1 VTGGPI
7 PYTLPRGP
15 EQRRT
20 GERGGKET
28 RILHRIYLYR
38 NVGYTGTMED
48 RRNND
53 DDLTFDFEQQLESTP
68 AAASRSHA
76 APAAS
81 AKPRN
86 YKQTVCTYW
95 LRNLC
100 MKGDTCGFLHEF
112 DPEKM
117 PVCKNLLKFGQ
128 CKEPDCP
135 FKHTTESI
143 KECNM
148 YKLGF
153 CIYGPACRF
162 KHTRQ
167 AGPPPDPSRLEA
179 AKPKDYRN
187 INIVANQAN
196 EGILPDQNEIMR
208 LTETQNGNGGGQALA
223 LPGIVDPSLLASVGQ
238 RDLRY
243 GF

>member
-1 VTGGPI
+1 
-7 PYTLPRGP
+7 
-15 EQRRT
+15 
-20 GERGGKET
+20 
-28 RILHRIYLYR
+28 
-38 NVGYTGTMED
+38 M
-48 RRNND
+48 D
-53 DDLTFDFEQQLESTP
+53 DDLTFDFESQLERP
-68 AAASRSHA
+68 AVPAVAA
-76 APAAS
+76 APAQPGMPGMAGMP
-81 AKPRN
+81 AQAAAGMPARPRN

-112 DPEKM
+112 NPDKM
-117 PVCKNLLKFGQ
+117 PVCKNLLKYGQ
-128 CKEPDCP
+128 CKEADCP
-135 FKHTTESI
+135 YKHTTESI

-167 AGPPPDPSRLEA
+167 VGPPPDPSRLEA
-179 AKPKDYRN
+179 CKPKEYRN

-196 EGILPDQNEIMR
+196 EGILSDQSDPR
-208 LTETQNGNGGGQALA
+208 SLTDGQANQTLA
-223 LPGIVDPSLLASVGQ
+223 LPGYVDPSLLASVGQ
-238 RDLRY
+238 RVLRY

>member
-1 VTGGPI
+1 
-7 PYTLPRGP
+7 
-15 EQRRT
+15 
-20 GERGGKET
+20 
-28 RILHRIYLYR
+28 
-38 NVGYTGTMED
+38 M
-48 RRNND
+48 D
-53 DDLTFDFEQQLESTP
+53 DDNLIEFDFERQLEPSTAP
-68 AAASRSHA
+68 AVAAAPTQMDAAA
-76 APAAS
+76 APMP

-117 PVCKNLLKFGQ
+117 PVCKNLLKYGQ

-135 FKHTTESI
+135 FKHTTDSI

-196 EGILPDQNEIMR
+196 EGILPDQSEAMR
-208 LTETQNGNGGGQALA
+208 LTDGGQGNQTLA
-223 LPGIVDPSLLASVGQ
+223 LPGMVDPSLLASVGQ

>member
-1 VTGGPI
+1 MEVR
-7 PYTLPRGP
+7 PRSSP
-15 EQRRT
+15 AHRAARSLARRSRVEISPRPCVSRSPAPKT
-20 GERGGKET
+20 
-28 RILHRIYLYR
+28 HRAAFPSQ
-38 NVGYTGTMED
+38 
-48 RRNND
+48 
-53 DDLTFDFEQQLESTP
+53 DDLTFDFESQLERPVLP
-68 AAASRSHA
+68 AAAA
-76 APAAS
+76 QPAVPAATT
-81 AKPRN
+81 AMARPRN

-112 DPEKM
+112 DPERM

-128 CKEPDCP
+128 CKEADCP
-135 FKHTTESI
+135 YKHTTDSI

-162 KHTRQ
+162 KHTR
-167 AGPPPDPSRLEA
+167 ATGPPPDPSRLEA
-179 AKPKDYRN
+179 CKPKEYRN

-196 EGILPDQNEIMR
+196 EGILSDQNDPNL
-208 LTETQNGNGGGQALA
+208 LTDGKARENQTLA
-223 LPGIVDPSLLASVGQ
+223 LPGYVDPSLLASVGQ

>member
-1 VTGGPI
+1 
-7 PYTLPRGP
+7 
-15 EQRRT
+15 
-20 GERGGKET
+20 
-28 RILHRIYLYR
+28 
-38 NVGYTGTMED
+38 
-48 RRNND
+48 
-53 DDLTFDFEQQLESTP
+53 
-68 AAASRSHA
+68 
-76 APAAS
+76 
-81 AKPRN
+81 
-86 YKQTVCTYW
+86 
-95 LRNLC
+95 

-117 PVCKNLLKFGQ
+117 PVCRNLLKYGT

-135 FKHTTESI
+135 YKHSTEEI

-167 AGPPPDPSRLEA
+167 AGPPPDPERLEA
-179 AKPKDYRN
+179 AKPKEFRN

-196 EGILPDQNEIMR
+196 EGILPADVGKQR
-208 LTETQNGNGGGQALA
+208 LTQGAESGEGVGQLQMVTGGGNLGAA
-223 LPGIVDPSLLASVGQ
+223 SAPSFVDPSLLASVGQ